1 MKKKRD
7 NSRILIFALATAVV
21 VLIILM
27 MVFKKGP
34 ELMKV
39 STEAVQVNT
48 ITEKVSASGKIFPVT
63 EVKISSPV
71 SGEVVELNIVEGD
84 SVNQGQVLAKID
96 PEAYQS
102 QVERGVASVNAS
114 KANMANS
121 KAQLENIR
129 AQKEQ
134 VLSQLLNAQE
144 VHKRNEKLFKE
155 GVISNA
161 DFESSL
167 VNLQSLEANL
177 RASEA
182 SIKSAQQN
190 VLASEYSIKSAEA
203 SLKELKTML
212 GRTTIVAPV
221 SGIVSKLNVEKGE
234 QVVGTMQ
241 MSGTELMRI
250 ANLNSMEVQVEVSE
264 SDIPRVNIGDK
275 VDVEV
280 DAYVDRLFEGKVRQ
294 IANSA
299 NNLGSGMGAAALNS
313 DQVTNFVVT
322 IDILSS
328 SYQDLINTENKF
340 PFRPGMSANVE
351 INTSTVS
358 DVLTVPVQSV
368 TVREFDEDADRL
380 KRDASYNPKDER
392 FAEVVFVIDADSVRM
407 LEVSTG
413 LQDDKNI
420 HVKAG
425 LEEGMQVVTAPYS
438 AISKKL
444 EEGKQVEIVDE
455 DRLYKSGDD
464 N

>member
-1 MKKKRD
+1 MKKKKD
-7 NSRILIFALATAVV
+7 NSKKLILGLLGLVAVLV
-21 VLIILM
+21 IVTVLT
-27 MVFKKGP
+27 KKGP
-34 ELMKV
+34 ELTKV
-39 STEAVQVNT
+39 AAEQASINT

-71 SGEVVELNIVEGD
+71 SGEVVELTIVEGD
-84 SVNQGQVLAKID
+84 SVSQGQILAKID

-114 KANMANS
+114 KANLANS
-121 KAQLENIR
+121 KAQLENIK

-134 VLSQLLNAQE
+134 VLSQLINARE
-144 VHKRNEKLFKE
+144 VHKRNEKLYKE
-155 GVISNA
+155 GVISSA
-161 DFESSL
+161 DFEGSL

-177 RASEA
+177 RGSDA

-212 GRTTIVAPV
+212 GRTTIIAPV
-221 SGIVSKLNVEKGE
+221 SGVISKLNVEQGE

-250 ANLNSMEVQVEVSE
+250 ANLSSMEVQVEVSE
-264 SDIPRVNIGDK
+264 SDIPRVNIGDF

-280 DAYVDRLFEGKVRQ
+280 DAYIDRLFKGKVRQ

-299 NNLGSGMGAAALNS
+299 NNLASGMGGAVLNS

-322 IDILSS
+322 IDILSE
-328 SYQDLINTENKF
+328 SYKDLIKADNQF

-351 INTSTVS
+351 INTSTVENI
-358 DVLTVPVQSV
+358 LTVPVQSV
-368 TVREFDEDADRL
+368 TIREFEEDAVRL
-380 KRDASYNPKDER
+380 KRDESYNPKDEKY
-392 FAEVVFVIDADSVRM
+392 AEVVFVIEGDSVRM

-420 HVKAG
+420 HILDG
-425 LEEGMQVVTAPYS
+425 LNEGMQVVTAPYS
-438 AISKKL
+438 AISKDL
-444 EEGKQVEIVDE
+444 EQGELVKIVEE
-455 DRLYKSGDD
+455 DDLYKDSKD
-464 N
+464 